1 MFPNLWLNIVH
12 EREIYAL
19 DHWIPGVFKYN
30 EEELLRW
37 LQATARHIEYI
48 LDDCRPDVYL
58 DLMSVSLMRELT
70 RRMCSYRGILWIIP
84 LQTRYKNKAVIVD
97 NKKEYIKNYHVRYN
111 KLLNGSSENF
121 EEAKKEIKD
130 FRITKRTAYNLK
142 DIKLNWLKERTIKD
156 ELIGFLNLK
165 MFFWLWR
172 IIKFYVNQ
180 NEIKN
185 IYRNRDPLDLLLS
198 KLWYQKNR
206 LLCKLNNLPINFFE
220 TSTVLEKFRIDLILL
235 KTSIVT

>member
-1 MFPNLWLNIVH
+1 MKVYPVDAIASAMKELDSNIDAYAHSVYNGKNRHYKRILKSNVNYNKIYSSEDIFERFKNDKLDISYLNKLEKELSFPNLWLNIVH

-19 DHWIPGVFKYN
+19 DHWIPGVIKYN

-97 NKKEYIKNYHVRYN
+97 NKKEYIKNYQVRYDE
-111 KLLNGSSENF
+111 LLNGSSENL
-121 EEAKKEIKD
+121 EEAEKEIY
-130 FRITKRTAYNLK
+130 AN
-142 DIKLNWLKERTIKD
+142 
-156 ELIGFLNLK
+156 
-165 MFFWLWR
+165 
-172 IIKFYVNQ
+172 
-180 NEIKN
+180 
-185 IYRNRDPLDLLLS
+185 S
-198 KLWYQKNR
+198 
-206 LLCKLNNLPINFFE
+206 
-220 TSTVLEKFRIDLILL
+220 
-235 KTSIVT
+235 